1 MKALYL
7 ILGLVL
13 LMCLLYGCA
22 AVQFAAVGT
31 ALGWVWYEDKKVKEA
46 RR

>member
-13 LMCLLYGCA
+13 LLCLLYGSA

-31 ALGWVWYEDKKVKEA
+31 ALGWVWYEDKKKKEVA
-46 RR
+46 R